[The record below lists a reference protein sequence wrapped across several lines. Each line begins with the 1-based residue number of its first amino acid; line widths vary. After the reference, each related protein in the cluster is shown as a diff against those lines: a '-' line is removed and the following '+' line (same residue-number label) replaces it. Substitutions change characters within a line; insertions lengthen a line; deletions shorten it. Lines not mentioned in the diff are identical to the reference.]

1 MVWRSNQSAFIPP
14 TGTIAPHPKRLAK
27 WIAAIGACFV
37 LISVGRFLWT
47 YHGPLPPT
55 EIYRGITYSC
65 RHLPE
70 GPQSG
75 GLLHMVR
82 ADLNVPG
89 VNLYVTPMDPEAL
102 MHGRRYRLQYVST
115 VVREQNLAAA
125 VNGTLFTSD
134 SYWIRLPGDLAA
146 GLETVVANHVV
157 DHIDPNSYLLW
168 WDDRLIAHLS
178 WTKPPA
184 AHDLAQAK
192 WAISGQGPILWEGKM
207 RPSAAGTDADH
218 RTLIAVDPP
227 RRLVW
232 IAVFDRA
239 STRFAAQTLADE
251 GAQFGINVDGG
262 TSSAMALGAE
272 AQGVRPGTVAGNWRP
287 VANVFGF
294 RADKI
299 DDTPILTR

>member
-1 MVWRSNQSAFIPP
+1 MVWRSNHAAFVAPA
-14 TGTIAPHPKRLAK
+14 GRIAPHPKRLRK
-27 WIAAIGACFV
+27 WIAAIGAFFV
-37 LISVGRFLWT
+37 LIAVGCFLWT
-47 YHGPLPPT
+47 YHGPMPPT
-55 EIYRGITYSC
+55 EIYLGIVYSC
-65 RHLPE
+65 RRLPE

-75 GLLHMVR
+75 GLLHLVR

-89 VNLYVTPMDPEAL
+89 VSLYVTPMDPEAL
-102 MHGRRYRLQYVST
+102 MHGRRYRLQYVTT
-115 VVREQNLAAA
+115 VVREKHLAAA

-134 SYWIRLPGDLAA
+134 SSLIRLPGDWAS
-146 GLETVVANHVV
+146 GLETVVADHVV

-168 WDDRLIAHLS
+168 WDDRVISHLS

-184 AHDLAQAK
+184 AQALADAK
-192 WAISGQGPILWEGKM
+192 WGISGQGPILWEGKM
-207 RPSAAGTDADH
+207 RPTAAGTDPDH

-239 STRFAAQTLADE
+239 STRFAAQTLAEE

-262 TSSAMALGAE
+262 TSSAMAIGPDAR
-272 AQGVRPGTVAGNWRP
+272 GVRPGVVAGNWRP

-294 RADKI
+294 RASRI
-299 DDTPILTR
+299 DESQITAR